1 MFIYKNRI
9 FDALLKDALEAK
21 GAVVVRGPKWC
32 GKTTTAEQV
41 AKSVVYMN
49 DPESAEQNLLTAQ
62 TRPSRLL
69 SGATPRLIDEW
80 QDAPQLWDAIRYDV
94 DHSHEFGK
102 FILTGSAVPPEKM

>member
-1 MFIYKNRI
+1 MVVLTVGLRYGRIPIMFVYKNRI
-9 FDALLKDALEAK
+9 LDALLKDALEAK

-62 TRPSRLL
+62 MRPSRLL
-69 SGATPRLIDEW
+69 SGATPRLIDE
-80 QDAPQLWDAIRYDV
+80 
-94 DHSHEFGK
+94 
-102 FILTGSAVPPEKM
+102 

>member
-1 MFIYKNRI
+1 MFFYKNRI
-9 FDALLKDALEAK
+9 FDALLKDALDSK

-41 AKSVVYMN
+41 AKSVVYMH

-69 SGATPRLIDEW
+69 AGATPRLIDEW
-80 QDAPQLWDAIRYDV
+80 QMRRSYGMQFAMMSTIPMKLGN
-94 DHSHEFGK
+94 SF
-102 FILTGSAVPPEKM
+102 